1 MRQLARVVK
10 IDGIELIQDAEFI
23 ELAIVGGWKV
33 VVKKEEYQ
41 VGDLAIYVEID
52 AFLPE
57 GNPLWQFLVD
67 KSSREFEGMKG
78 HVLRSV
84 KLRGKVSQGL
94 LLPLV
99 EDHLLGTDLTETLGI
114 IKYEPPIPAQLAGKV
129 KGRFPSVIPKTDQE
143 RIQNLADEWDEIK
156 SKQYEVTEKVEG
168 SSMTAYLLKGEF
180 GVCSRNLN
188 LLEDENN
195 TLWKVAI
202 AQNIE
207 DKLRAIF
214 GDNAAFQG
222 ELIGEGVQGNYYKIK
237 GHKFLLYDIYDISKG
252 EYLSPESRSSLCE
265 DHSID
270 HVPILW
276 EVFSLNNSGD
286 SIDNLIEISNG
297 FSKINPQKKR
307 EGIVFKSTSSSSSL
321 GQRISFKVISNAY
334 LLSQK

>member
-10 IDGIELIQDAEFI
+10 IDGIEPIQEAEFI
-23 ELAIVGGWKV
+23 ELAVVGGWKV
-33 VVKKEEYQ
+33 VVKKDEYQ

-57 GNPLWQFLVD
+57 GNQLWQFLVD
-67 KSSREFEGMKG
+67 KSSREFEGVRG

-99 EDHLLGTDLTETLGI
+99 ENYPLGTDLTEALGI
-114 IKYEPPIPAQLAGKV
+114 IKYEPPIPAQLAGKI

-156 SKQYEVTEKVEG
+156 SKSYEVTEKVEG
-168 SSMTAYLLKGEF
+168 SSMTAYLIKGEF

-202 AQNIE
+202 AHNLE
-207 DKLRAIF
+207 DKLRTIF
-214 GDNAAFQG
+214 ADNAAFQG
-222 ELIGEGVQGNYYKIK
+222 ELIGEGIQGNYYKIK
-237 GHKFLLYDIYDISKG
+237 GHKFLVYDIYDVAKG
-252 EYLSPESRSSLCE
+252 EYLSPEFRSSLCE
-265 DHSID
+265 THSID
-270 HVPILW
+270 HVPVIW
-276 EVFSLNNSGD
+276 EDFSLNDSGD
-286 SIDNLIEISNG
+286 SLETLIEMSNG
-297 FSKINPQKKR
+297 LSKINQQKKR
-307 EGIVFKSTSSSSSL
+307 EGMVFKSTNSSE
-321 GQRISFKVISNAY
+321 QRTSFKVISNAY

>member
-10 IDGIELIQDAEFI
+10 IDGIELIPDAEFI

-41 VGDLAIYVEID
+41 IGDLAIYVEID

-78 HVLRSV
+78 HVLRSI

-99 EDHLLGTDLTETLGI
+99 EDHLLGTDLTEALGI

-237 GHKFLLYDIYDISKG
+237 GHKFLVYDIYDIVKG

-265 DHSID
+265 AHSID

-286 SIDNLIEISNG
+286 SLDSLIEISNG
-297 FSKINPQKKR
+297 FSKINQQKKR
-307 EGIVFKSTSSSSSL
+307 EGIVFKSTSSSNLS
-321 GQRISFKVISNAY
+321 GQRTSFKVISNTY